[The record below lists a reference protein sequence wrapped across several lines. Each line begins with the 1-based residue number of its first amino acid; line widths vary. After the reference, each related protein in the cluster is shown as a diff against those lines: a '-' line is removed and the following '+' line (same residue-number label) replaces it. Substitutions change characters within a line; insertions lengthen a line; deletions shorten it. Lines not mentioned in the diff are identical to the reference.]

1 MAHKFVIMIDRKLVT
16 FSKYEDIPEVFD
28 HVIEFL
34 PEIPQDPHTN
44 DQHKEIEQWNDRLQ
58 ELMIRERK
66 NASRN

>member
-1 MAHKFVIMIDRKLVT
+1 MAHKFLIMSDRKLVT

-34 PEIPQDPHTN
+34 PEIPEGPHTH
-44 DQHKEIEQWNDRLQ
+44 DEHDIIEQWNNKLQ
-58 ELMIRERK
+58 ELIKRERK